1 MKSFRIA
8 ALAAALALFAATSV
22 NAGTPRVDARQAR
35 QDARIAHGV
44 HNGSLTRCEAT
55 RLDNRADR
63 IRHTEARYRASGGVD
78 MRERR
83 TLARRQNDLSADI
96 HEQKNDGRGCW

>member
-1 MKSFRIA
+1 MKSFRIVV
-8 ALAAALALFAATSV
+8 LAAALALLAATSAQ
-22 NAGTPRVDARQAR
+22 AGTPRVDARQTR

-44 HNGSLTRCEAT
+44 SNGSLTPCEAS

-78 MRERR
+78 AQERR
-83 TLARRQNDLSADI
+83 ILARRQNDLSADI
-96 HEQKNDGRGCW
+96 HEQKHDGRGCW

>member
-8 ALAAALALFAATSV
+8 AFGAVFALLAAATAQ
-22 NAGTPRVDARQAR
+22 AGTPRVDARQAR

-44 HNGSLTRCEAT
+44 NSGSLTRCEAT

-63 IRHTEARYRASGGVD
+63 IRHAEARYRASGGVD
-78 MRERR
+78 ARERR
-83 TLARRQNDLSADI
+83 TLTRRQNDLSADI
-96 HEQKNDGRGCW
+96 HEQKHDGRGCW